1 MHRILTTVAL
11 GGAAAVAIFVP
22 SASARPLPPLPPS
35 SAFGTGAVNQWF
47 PIVPGTTSTFAGTID
62 GVAAHEVVTVTRQ
75 VKVINGVPAN
85 VLRDRLYLAREDGN
99 GRYLAEDTV
108 DWYATAANGDVW
120 YLGEDT
126 KELDEE
132 GNVTSTDGTW
142 QAGVDG
148 ARAGIF
154 MPAVPAV
161 GQVFQQESAPDAQDL
176 FRVTAVSADT
186 VTTREWTPLE
196 PDVATKKVYE
206 AGVGGRLEDTVKGMA
221 IEDEHLELV
230 AHS

>member
-22 SASARPLPPLPPS
+22 SASARPLPPLPPP
-35 SAFGTGAVNQWF
+35 SAFGAGTVNQWF

-75 VKVINGVPAN
+75 VKVVDGVPAN
-85 VLRDRLYLAREDGN
+85 VLRDRLYLEREGGN

-108 DWYATAANGDVW
+108 DWYATATDGAVW

-132 GNVTSTDGTW
+132 GHVTSTEGSW

-176 FRVTAVSADT
+176 FRVTAVTTDT

-196 PDVATKKVYE
+196 PGVATEKVY
-206 AGVGGRLEDTVKGMA
+206 AVGVGETLEDSVKGMA
-221 IEDEHLELV
+221 IEDVRLELV
-230 AHS
+230 SQS